1 MLLQSL
7 SRKVDMPEQ
16 FTTTK
21 SRWSRLPLVLG
32 GLLLCIMAVVIIA
45 TPVSPTMRAI
55 RSVHGEVTDIETT
68 TVLKMLANLQAL
80 FGKQTVKDLY
90 LGPRDKGLFPGQRVY
105 NEELTDEAIL
115 QMDLSELGI
124 VRFVDMS
131 GPQVTDRGF
140 AHIASSPN
148 VSHIVCRDA
157 QVTDQ
162 GLVALAQ
169 NTRLM
174 TINLTGNNI
183 SDAGM
188 ASFVRTPS
196 LVSIHLGDTRIT
208 DQAIEELAAGCTRLA
223 HLDIASTALTAS
235 GLAKLQ
241 KIRGLSSIGL
251 DATQLTDETVP
262 LLQPITLTHL
272 SLWTC
277 SDRRKKQL
285 LEQGGITPP
294 PIDDALI
301 ARVAQLKGIQT
312 LWLRGSTPGDSV
324 TFTTAGVDHLNGMP
338 QLRGLWID
346 NLRMAPEVIR
356 EIRVRMPTLLFNVNG
371 KEL

>member
-1 MLLQSL
+1 
-7 SRKVDMPEQ
+7 MPEQ
-16 FTTTK
+16 FTTKK
-21 SRWSRLPLVLG
+21 SKWPWFPLVLG

-45 TPVSPTMRAI
+45 SPVSPTMQAI

-68 TVLKMLANLQAL
+68 TPLFLKMLANLQAL
-80 FGKQTVKDLY
+80 FDKQTVKDLY
-90 LGPRDKGLFPGQRVY
+90 LGPRDKGLLPGQRVY

-124 VRFVDMS
+124 LRYVDMS
-131 GPQVTDRGF
+131 GPHVTDRGF

-148 VSHIVCRDA
+148 VSHIVCRGA

-162 GLVALAQ
+162 GLVALEQ

-188 ASFVRTPS
+188 ASLVRTPS
-196 LVSIHLGDTRIT
+196 LCSIHLGDTRIT
-208 DQAIEELAAGCTRLA
+208 DQAIEVLAAGCTRLT
-223 HLDIASTALTAS
+223 HLDVASTALTTS
-235 GLAKLQ
+235 GLEQLQ

-251 DATQLTDETVP
+251 DATLLTDETVP

-285 LEQGGITPP
+285 LEQGGITPS

-338 QLRGLWID
+338 QLNSLLID
-346 NLRMAPEVIR
+346 NLKVDPAVIR
-356 EIRVRMPTLLFNVNG
+356 EIRARMPWLHVNLNG